1 MHDSDLALR
10 HQGQVGPG
18 SGKPVYGGGGR
29 AVVEAARREDAAEG
43 MAVAGGQVHRVLSDR
58 TEGCGSGVS
67 HRLHGALG
75 LTQDLGKDAVADR
88 RLVGQ
93 PA

>member
-1 MHDSDLALR
+1 
-10 HQGQVGPG
+10 
-18 SGKPVYGGGGR
+18 
-29 AVVEAARREDAAEG
+29 
-43 MAVAGGQVHRVLSDR
+43 MAPAGGQVHRVLGDR
-58 TEGCGSGVS
+58 AQRCGRGVG

-88 RLVGQ
+88 RLAGQ

>member
-1 MHDSDLALR
+1 MAL
-10 HQGQVGPG
+10 
-18 SGKPVYGGGGR
+18 
-29 AVVEAARREDAAEG
+29 
-43 MAVAGGQVHRVLSDR
+43 AGGQVHRVLGDR

-67 HRLHGALG
+67 HRLYGALG
-75 LTQDLGKDAVADR
+75 LTQDLGKDAVAER

>member
-1 MHDSDLALR
+1 MAL
-10 HQGQVGPG
+10 
-18 SGKPVYGGGGR
+18 
-29 AVVEAARREDAAEG
+29 
-43 MAVAGGQVHRVLSDR
+43 AGGQVHRVLGDR
-58 TEGCGSGVS
+58 TQGRGSGVS

-88 RLVGQ
+88 RLVGE